1 MKKQLKTL
9 LKVLKTIVNC
19 NADAYKGEVGV
30 LNIIIES
37 NYEETCKRLP
47 DRISNVRDYFD
58 TSYEP
63 EWFDD
68 EFVRKIIKD
77 IDNTTVVSGINLY
90 NEVLLG
96 ISPESLSSGSKALII
111 LFEEDYIVN
120 GDRLGDNCIELL
132 LEIAKQKDITITTSH
147 ILPLPISDKLP
158 VKTVVHGY
166 GEIKSK
172 KEFVD
177 VFVNEVYGEGE
188 ALKDIEGNR
197 LDMSIDISIKSKRLE
212 YEFEIK
218 EKVTFILGDSATGKT
233 KMVSLINNLNN
244 PSVKINVSNDFDL
257 ISISESEFS
266 KFIKHA
272 NRRIQENNY
281 SSLKE
286 YWANKDNFPIV
297 NSVIVIDDENF
308 VESNEFATFVNADK
322 YNYYII
328 INRTQISKISY
339 SVYEVYTL
347 KTNGKS
353 HWLESWCNALE
364 NWNNK
369 KRNTRQ

>member
-1 MKKQLKTL
+1 M
-9 LKVLKTIVNC
+9 
-19 NADAYKGEVGV
+19 

-96 ISPESLSSGSKALII
+96 ISPESLSNGSKALII
-111 LFEEDYIVN
+111 LFKEDYIVN

-147 ILPLPISDKLP
+147 ILPLPILGKLP

-177 VFVNEVYGEGE
+177 AFVNEVYGDGE
-188 ALKDIEGNR
+188 ALKNIKVNR
-197 LDMSIDISIKSKRLE
+197 LDMSVDISIKSKRLE

-244 PSVKINVSNDFDL
+244 PSVKINVSNGFDL

-266 KFIKHA
+266 RFIKHA

-286 YWANKDNFPIV
+286 YWADKDNFPIV

-353 HWLESWCNALE
+353 HWLERKYNLPVGAMH
-364 NWNNK
+364 
-369 KRNTRQ
+369 

>member
-9 LKVLKTIVNC
+9 LKVLKTIVSC

-132 LEIAKQKDITITTSH
+132 LEIAKHKDITITTSH

-158 VKTVVHGY
+158 VKTVVHG
-166 GEIKSK
+166 
-172 KEFVD
+172 
-177 VFVNEVYGEGE
+177 VYGEGE

-353 HWLESWCNALE
+353 HWLERKYNSPVGAMH
-364 NWNNK
+364 
-369 KRNTRQ
+369 